1 MSVIRGAGGG
11 AAHCCYEHEGPTL
24 SIPFG
29 SCGRPPRCN
38 RLRGKDI
45 EDGRGRRCRTG
56 GGADRG
62 ARSGPGRSGG
72 VCTGAAYPPA
82 RQADAGIARLRHQ
95 HRAAV
100 GDGGLVAPVACAA
113 GGDGV
118 HQQLLEGCVLPAG
131 GRGISVLAGQCPRGE
146 ERAGPGQ
153 TDRADAVWLAK
164 VAERACVGPRWC
176 SRPRSVGCAI

>member
-72 VCTGAAYPPA
+72 VCTGAHTHRPG
-82 RQADAGIARLRHQ
+82 RRMQELRGYGTST
-95 HRAAV
+95 A
-100 GDGGLVAPVACAA
+100 
-113 GGDGV
+113 
-118 HQQLLEGCVLPAG
+118 QLLEMVAWLRQWHVQRVVMESTSSYWKGVYYLLEAEG
-131 GRGISVLAGQCPRGE
+131 FQC
-146 ERAGPGQ
+146 
-153 TDRADAVWLAK
+153 
-164 VAERACVGPRWC
+164 
-176 SRPRSVGCAI
+176 